1 MTIETL
7 YRNHNSR
14 LISFLKRYADP
25 ELAEEIASRVWM
37 KILESELPETRNP
50 FAYLCWKAR
59 GLLSDYRKL
68 REETVS
74 AEQSDSLSDLTTG
87 DNPSELLETIP
98 AHLQSLAQYLGDG
111 GTVSEWA
118 ESQGLSRAT
127 GYLRLEELRG
137 ALS

>member
-1 MTIETL
+1 MSIETL

-37 KILESELPETRNP
+37 KILESGAPETRNP
-50 FAYLCWKAR
+50 FAYLCWAAR
-59 GLLSDYRKL
+59 GILWNYRRD

-87 DNPSELLETIP
+87 ETVSELLETIP
-98 AHLQSLAQYLGDG
+98 VHLQSLAQCLSDG

-127 GYLRLEELRG
+127 GYFRLEELRRT
-137 ALS
+137 LS